1 MAQDAVWHD
10 SSYRAQTAGPF
21 SQKTFQTRPV
31 EPSEVWT
38 TRCPMKA
45 GLKDPATEGW
55 GWKTSRTFTYFYF
68 KGKTSNFDVVLA
80 LKT

>member
-1 MAQDAVWHD
+1 
-10 SSYRAQTAGPF
+10 
-21 SQKTFQTRPV
+21 
-31 EPSEVWT
+31 
-38 TRCPMKA
+38 MKA

-68 KGKTSNFDVVLA
+68 KGKTSIFDVVLA